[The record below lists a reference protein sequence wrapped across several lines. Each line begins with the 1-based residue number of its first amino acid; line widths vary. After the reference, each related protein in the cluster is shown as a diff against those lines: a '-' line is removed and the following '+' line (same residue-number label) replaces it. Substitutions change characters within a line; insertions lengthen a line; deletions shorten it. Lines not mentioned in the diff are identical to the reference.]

1 MTPSWYAAHRFSLL
15 LLSEVLLFV
24 LHPLLLAAGFGAW
37 LYHVLFTLVFLAA
50 FMILFNRPGRRLAAV
65 ALGLPTLLASWV
77 DHMPAELPG
86 RPLAVSV
93 QLTAA
98 VFLGFAVV
106 TILQTI
112 HEAKVVTADGLA
124 GAFSGYLLTGATFT
138 LLYSALVMVAPG
150 SFRGPDE
157 LPSQLADPEHRR
169 MVLTYYSVMTLTTV
183 GYGDIVPA
191 TPPARA
197 LACVEAVVGQFY
209 IAVVMA
215 LLIGRSLAH
224 AGGGDR
230 AAPSP

>member
-1 MTPSWYAAHRFSLL
+1 MTSNWYAAHRFSLL
-15 LLSEVLLFV
+15 LLAEVLLFV
-24 LHPLLLAAGFGAW
+24 LHPLVLAVGFGAW
-37 LYHVLFTLVFLAA
+37 LYHILFTLVFLAA
-50 FMILFNRPGRRLAAV
+50 FLILFNRPSRRLAAV
-65 ALGLPTLLASWV
+65 ALGLPALLASWV

-86 RPLAVSV
+86 RPLAVALL
-93 QLTAA
+93 LTGAA
-98 VFLGFAVV
+98 FLG
-106 TILQTI
+106 LQTI

-124 GAFSGYLLTGATFT
+124 GAFGGYLLAGAAFT
-138 LLYSALVMVAPG
+138 LLYSALVLIAPG

-157 LPSQLADPEHRR
+157 LPGQLAEPVSRR

-191 TPPARA
+191 THSARA

-224 AGGGDR
+224 AGGGDNSR
-230 AAPSP
+230 APGGSPH